1 MYLSL
6 LETVKPYVMESL
18 RMPALPALLLFSHT
32 LDCSGDF
39 SIIVCD
45 CWLEL
50 KFLSAEHAQNQVHS
64 RGEFFQQNKI
74 PGVSSGETE
83 ETVETAAIDEID
95 GHISTSKG

>member
-50 KFLSAEHAQNQVHS
+50 KFLSAEHAQDQVHS
-64 RGEFFQQNKI
+64 RCEFFQQN
-74 PGVSSGETE
+74 
-83 ETVETAAIDEID
+83 
-95 GHISTSKG
+95 